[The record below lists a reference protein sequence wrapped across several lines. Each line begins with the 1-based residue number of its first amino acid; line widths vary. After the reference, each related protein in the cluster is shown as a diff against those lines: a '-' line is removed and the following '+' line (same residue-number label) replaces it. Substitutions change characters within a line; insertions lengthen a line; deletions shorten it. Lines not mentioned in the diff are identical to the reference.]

1 MAIVPNPVRCECEHC
16 KSWGRINRNHIVT
29 KPRILADAIKD
40 LRDAVDAV
48 PEATIAFSSSTAV
61 LVETARNLLELA
73 GAT

>member
-1 MAIVPNPVRCECEHC
+1 
-16 KSWGRINRNHIVT
+16 VT